1 MVLLKHGDQESLLE
15 GPLSKEVD
23 VSFVRPTIDTGD
35 DGVKREWLRAC
46 LVWGM
51 LGTQYDS

>member
-1 MVLLKHGDQESLLE
+1 MVLLKRGDQESFLE

-23 VSFVRPTIDTGD
+23 VSFDRPTIDTGD